1 MALKKFAAV
10 ELVFLRHNT
19 IIMNSDT
26 LRSAEPL
33 ECIKDAPDITEDTAI
48 AAEIQVCKAFGFKL
62 SEGGKTRKNYHGGY

>member
-10 ELVFLRHNT
+10 ELAFLRHNT

-26 LRSAEPL
+26 LRSAKPL

-48 AAEIQVCKAFGFKL
+48 AAEKLLDLICPKAVKQ
-62 SEGGKTRKNYHGGY
+62 GKTTMEAIE